1 MGAFKEDLMQDMQD
15 VFLNTEDFGV
25 QVTLVRGGVEYPMK
39 ALFDEPSLDGSAIG
53 AEVQAISHR
62 PRLIVSSAD
71 LPGGVPQKGERFLIP
86 ESPLNPHSG
95 EFVARDFIDEKDGS
109 VTYDLQELK

>member
-1 MGAFKEDLMQDMQD
+1 MSAFKEDLMNDLQD

-25 QVTLVRGGVEYPMK
+25 QVTLVRDGVEYPMK
-39 ALFDEPSLDGSAIG
+39 ALFDEPSLDGAAIG

-62 PRLIVSSAD
+62 PRLIVSSAN
-71 LPGGVPQKGERFLIP
+71 LPGGIPRKGDKFIVP
-86 ESPLNPHSG
+86 ESSLNPNSG

-109 VTYDLQELK
+109 VTYDLQVK